1 MQRMWRNP
9 RGGYA
14 PGADRCT
21 EEACQKGIL
30 SDLRAKEDN
39 ERGKMKD
46 LCLINL
52 MLFIIMICSIII
64 ATDCWFSCSQI
75 IETRF
80 LVERICDKIE
90 RMEK

>member
-39 ERGKMKD
+39 EGGKMKD
-46 LCLINL
+46 LDEIKAMVFVIMLCALVMLIFNW
-52 MLFIIMICSIII
+52 FIFDNILTTRLSVKTI
-64 ATDCWFSCSQI
+64 AREI
-75 IETRF
+75 
-80 LVERICDKIE
+80 V

>member
-1 MQRMWRNP
+1 MWRNP

-46 LCLINL
+46 LDEIKAMVFVIMLCALAMLIFNWFMFYNVL
-52 MLFIIMICSIII
+52 TIRFSVETI
-64 ATDCWFSCSQI
+64 AREI
-75 IETRF
+75 VR
-80 LVERICDKIE
+80 LNK
-90 RMEK
+90 